1 MFREG
6 EFGADAFAG
15 LLDIQIGPIEEPIRL
30 SQSANVLWLKAS
42 TLKSDLVD
50 AANFCGISVRNHVRR
65 NILDDLRAT
74 A

>member
-15 LLDIQIGPIEEPIRL
+15 LLDIQIGAIEEPICL

-42 TLKSDLVD
+42 TLKSDS
-50 AANFCGISVRNHVRR
+50 G
-65 NILDDLRAT
+65 
-74 A
+74 